1 MPRQHIIY
9 IYIVESPVN
18 SAPEHFGGSDPLKE
32 KDRPASIKG
41 KLHLLPSG
49 GINWKSSCCTA
60 LQEKEQIEIFYHELQ
75 SLTLYQCLTRKP
87 NGNACRPKFCP
98 GAVWSRLK
106 NKFSKF
112 REGIWFRCWAQTF
125 PWKYKSRFDI
135 ANFFTL
141 INGCFKSFIIIF
153 RWTHRLRSLKAMIA
167 LQKD

>member
-1 MPRQHIIY
+1 MFLSHFSGMRNSTVAFSNSKDLPKIKCKCAWNSIVCSLDHIHFCLTELHATSTYNLY

-60 LQEKEQIEIFYHELQ
+60 LQEKEQIKIFYHELQ

-87 NGNACRPKFCP
+87 NGPTPAGLNFAQERFE
-98 GAVWSRLK
+98 AV
-106 NKFSKF
+106 
-112 REGIWFRCWAQTF
+112 
-125 PWKYKSRFDI
+125 
-135 ANFFTL
+135 
-141 INGCFKSFIIIF
+141 
-153 RWTHRLRSLKAMIA
+153 
-167 LQKD
+167 